1 MAYNILIVDD
11 SAIVR
16 AVIEKTLGLCGV
28 EVGEVFKAG
37 NGREGLDVLDKN
49 WIDIVFADIN
59 MPEMNGIE
67 MVEKMSEAGLLK
79 TVPVVIVSTERSVTR
94 IAELK
99 EKGVQAYL
107 NKPFT
112 PENIKEV
119 VDRLL
124 VGKKGE

>member
-16 AVIEKTLGLCGV
+16 AVIEKTLKICGTD
-28 EVGEVFKAG
+28 VGEVFKAG
-37 NGREGLDVLDKN
+37 NGKEALKILGEN
-49 WIDIVFADIN
+49 WVDIVFADIN

-67 MVEKMSEAGLLK
+67 MVDKMSSAGLLN
-79 TVPVVIVSTERSVTR
+79 TIPVVIVSTERSVTR
-94 IAELK
+94 IEELK
-99 EKGVQAYL
+99 AKGVKAYL

-112 PENIKEV
+112 PENIKDV

-124 VGKKGE
+124 GGKTE

>member
-1 MAYNILIVDD
+1 
-11 SAIVR
+11 
-16 AVIEKTLGLCGV
+16 
-28 EVGEVFKAG
+28 
-37 NGREGLDVLDKN
+37 
-49 WIDIVFADIN
+49 
-59 MPEMNGIE
+59 
-67 MVEKMSEAGLLK
+67 MSEAGLLK